1 MDSEI
6 EISNIFNNNHKFI
19 KNKNIKYSLKL
30 FIIFI
35 VLFVLF
41 DIIIN
46 IKIFNFSIK
55 SNVKLENI
63 LLKLKSDMNKEIIGL
78 KEFIKIKEFNEV
90 INEKFKQKQINFC
103 NNISKYLNKYF
114 ENQIKLSEAHF
125 NNITYNM
132 FVYKENDIVSNTISD
147 NHHYEK
153 DETYNILDGLN
164 FYSKKK
170 NLINNNIYI
179 IDVGGNVGW
188 YTLILGKLG
197 YNLVTFEPLKMN
209 YYILNKN
216 YCLNKEINVTL
227 INKGLFPEEKRC
239 YIYSPGN
246 NIGDGITNCNGK
258 ILENSVNNGEIILT
272 KLSNY
277 MSYFENKNLAMIK
290 MDIEG
295 LEGKAFESGIEFITN
310 YHVPFIFMEFN
321 PKYLRGYGTNP
332 QEFLENFINN
342 GYKINV
348 LNFFEKTNYDIK
360 FLIESVRNLYLVYT
374 PFLN

>member
-1 MDSEI
+1 
-6 EISNIFNNNHKFI
+6 
-19 KNKNIKYSLKL
+19 
-30 FIIFI
+30 
-35 VLFVLF
+35 
-41 DIIIN
+41 
-46 IKIFNFSIK
+46 
-55 SNVKLENI
+55 
-63 LLKLKSDMNKEIIGL
+63 
-78 KEFIKIKEFNEV
+78 
-90 INEKFKQKQINFC
+90 
-103 NNISKYLNKYF
+103 
-114 ENQIKLSEAHF
+114 
-125 NNITYNM
+125 
-132 FVYKENDIVSNTISD
+132 
-147 NHHYEK
+147 
-153 DETYNILDGLN
+153 
-164 FYSKKK
+164 
-170 NLINNNIYI
+170 
-179 IDVGGNVGW
+179 
-188 YTLILGKLG
+188 
-197 YNLVTFEPLKMN
+197 MN

-295 LEGKAFESGIEFITN
+295 LEGKA
-310 YHVPFIFMEFN
+310 
-321 PKYLRGYGTNP
+321 

-342 GYKINV
+342 GYKINL

>member
-197 YNLVTFEPLKMN
+197 YNVVSFEPLKMN

-216 YCLNKEINVTL
+216 YCLNKEVNVTL

-239 YIYSPGN
+239 YIYSPEN
-246 NIGDGITNCNGK
+246 NIGDGITNCNQN

-277 MSYFENKNLAMIK
+277 ISFFENKNLAMIK

-310 YHVPFIFMEFN
+310 YHVPFVFMEFN
-321 PKYLRGYGTNP
+321 PKYLIDYGTNP
-332 QEFLENFINN
+332 QDFLKLFINN
-342 GYKINV
+342 GYKINL
-348 LNFFEKTNYDIK
+348 LNFFDKNNYDIK
-360 FLIESVRNLYLVYT
+360 FIIEATRNLYLTYT
-374 PFLN
+374 PFIN

>member
-6 EISNIFNNNHKFI
+6 EISNILNNNHKFI

-342 GYKINV
+342 GYKINL

>member
-6 EISNIFNNNHKFI
+6 EISNILNNNHKFI

-63 LLKLKSDMNKEIIGL
+63 LLKLKNDMNKEIIGL

-103 NNISKYLNKYF
+103 NNISKYLNKDF
-114 ENQIKLSEAHF
+114 ENQIKLSEVHF

-197 YNLVTFEPLKMN
+197 YN
-209 YYILNKN
+209 I
-216 YCLNKEINVTL
+216 
-227 INKGLFPEEKRC
+227 
-239 YIYSPGN
+239 
-246 NIGDGITNCNGK
+246 
-258 ILENSVNNGEIILT
+258 
-272 KLSNY
+272 
-277 MSYFENKNLAMIK
+277 
-290 MDIEG
+290 
-295 LEGKAFESGIEFITN
+295 
-310 YHVPFIFMEFN
+310 
-321 PKYLRGYGTNP
+321 
-332 QEFLENFINN
+332 
-342 GYKINV
+342 
-348 LNFFEKTNYDIK
+348 
-360 FLIESVRNLYLVYT
+360 
-374 PFLN
+374 

>member
-6 EISNIFNNNHKFI
+6 EISNILNNNHKFI

-63 LLKLKSDMNKEIIGL
+63 LLKLKNDMNKEIIGL

-103 NNISKYLNKYF
+103 NNISKYLNKDF

-258 ILENSVNNGEIILT
+258 FLENSVNNGEIILT

>member
-6 EISNIFNNNHKFI
+6 EISNILNNNHKFI

-197 YNLVTFEPLKMN
+197 YNVVSFEPLKMN

-258 ILENSVNNGEIILT
+258 FLENSVNNGEIILT

>member
-6 EISNIFNNNHKFI
+6 EISNILNNNHKFI

-63 LLKLKSDMNKEIIGL
+63 LLKLKNDMNKEIIGL

-103 NNISKYLNKYF
+103 NNISKYLNKDF
-114 ENQIKLSEAHF
+114 ENQIKLSEVHF

-132 FVYKENDIVSNTISD
+132 FVYKENDIVSNSISD

-197 YNLVTFEPLKMN
+197 YNVVSFEPLKMN

-258 ILENSVNNGEIILT
+258 FLENSVNNGEIILT

-342 GYKINV
+342 GYKINL

>member
-6 EISNIFNNNHKFI
+6 EISNILNNNHKFI

-63 LLKLKSDMNKEIIGL
+63 LLKLKNDMNKEIIGL

-103 NNISKYLNKYF
+103 NNISKYLNKDF
-114 ENQIKLSEAHF
+114 ENQIKLSEVHF

-197 YNLVTFEPLKMN
+197 YNVVSFEPLKMN

-258 ILENSVNNGEIILT
+258 FLENSVNNGEIILT

-342 GYKINV
+342 GYKINL

>member
-103 NNISKYLNKYF
+103 NNISKYLNKDF
-114 ENQIKLSEAHF
+114 ENQIKLSEVHF

-197 YNLVTFEPLKMN
+197 YNVVSFEPLKMN

-342 GYKINV
+342 GYKINL